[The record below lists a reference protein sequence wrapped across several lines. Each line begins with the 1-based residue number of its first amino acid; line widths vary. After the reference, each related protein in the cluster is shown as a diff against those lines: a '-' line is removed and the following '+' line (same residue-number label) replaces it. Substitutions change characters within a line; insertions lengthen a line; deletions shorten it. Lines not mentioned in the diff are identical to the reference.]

1 MDSEM
6 SDLSNA
12 CDEEY
17 LALRGRLARESNPL
31 EAKAWL
37 ITSNLLFPN
46 NFKILYDAYT
56 FERDRVNAEES
67 AKHFNRLFKNFV
79 KEEKLWDEV
88 EKIVE
93 HIQVISI
100 TNGHFIDI

>member
-1 MDSEM
+1 MELE
-6 SDLSNA
+6 LSNLT
-12 CDEEY
+12 DEEY
-17 LALRGRLARESNPL
+17 LAARGRLARDTNLL

-37 ITSNLLFPN
+37 ITSNLLFPD

-56 FERDRVNAEES
+56 FERDRINVEES
-67 AKHFNRLFKNFV
+67 AKHFNRLFKNFT

-93 HIQVISI
+93 HVEVAKKLLYILIR
-100 TNGHFIDI
+100 